1 MLWWEQGECRADCA
15 AGGMIQMAWSKHDAQ
30 WFTGSP
36 LNFSSSDAALS
47 PLHLT
52 DSPGD
57 PHAPLLYKSM
67 EELRPLCPMPTAC
80 SPPPSHSGPSGSSSR
95 STCWTRFVCVC
106 SNINLCDCTSYHNYA
121 IWLNTVWA
129 NEMRA
134 QKRVVFMRMKGNV
147 LETWVVK
154 EKVLSSQSQ
163 KQKLSKT
170 RWGRSVY

>member
-1 MLWWEQGECRADCA
+1 MLWWEQGERQADCA
-15 AGGMIQMAWSKHDAQ
+15 AGGMTQMAWSKRDAQ

-67 EELRPLCPMPTAC
+67 EELRPLRPMPTAC

-121 IWLNTVWA
+121 IWLNTVEPMKWEHKKGLFLREWR
-129 NEMRA
+129 EMFWRLSCQRESA
-134 QKRVVFMRMKGNV
+134 
-147 LETWVVK
+147 VK
-154 EKVLSSQSQ
+154 SGTEAEAVKDQV
-163 KQKLSKT
+163 
-170 RWGRSVY
+170 G

>member
-1 MLWWEQGECRADCA
+1 MT
-15 AGGMIQMAWSKHDAQ
+15 QMAWSKRDAQ

-67 EELRPLCPMPTAC
+67 EELRPLRPMPTAC

-134 QKRVVFMRMKGNV
+134 QKRVVFTRMKGNV
-147 LETWVVK
+147 LET
-154 EKVLSSQSQ
+154 E
-163 KQKLSKT
+163 LSK
-170 RWGRSVY
+170 RKCCQVRHRSRSCQRPGGVGVCIKKKDCA